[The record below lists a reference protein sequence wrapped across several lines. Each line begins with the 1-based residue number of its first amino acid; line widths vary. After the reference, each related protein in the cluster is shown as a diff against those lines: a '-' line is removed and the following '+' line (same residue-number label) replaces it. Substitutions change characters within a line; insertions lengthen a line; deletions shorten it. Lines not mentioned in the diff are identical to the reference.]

1 MPLAIVCTII
11 SALPESVFLLW
22 LGFVL
27 SKALHISFQNQTRK
41 YELMLVC
48 VTLVAAAGWVFTK
61 SALKEFP
68 PHTFLAIRFFL
79 AASILAFLC
88 GSELKKMT
96 RIQFYRA
103 FGTGM
108 LLGLTLL
115 MWVVALDQSDSIG
128 EGAFIVSLTVVFVPL
143 IGRLFFGDELTI
155 SLLLALVPA
164 ISGLALLSIEVTE
177 GQSFSFSFERSHVY
191 FLLSTIG
198 FAFHVILTNRY
209 GQKIA
214 AMPLATTQLAA
225 IGLVACI
232 SAIMTESW
240 PAEIHP
246 VSWFWLLCSAVIA
259 TSLRFA
265 LQTKALT
272 YLRPSNATMIFMLE
286 PVWVAML
293 GALFLTE
300 RMTENQMLGCTF
312 IFSALIVYRAPAFI
326 TFWRRKSEIL

>member
-1 MPLAIVCTII
+1 
-11 SALPESVFLLW
+11 
-22 LGFVL
+22 
-27 SKALHISFQNQTRK
+27 
-41 YELMLVC
+41 MLVC
-48 VTLVAAAGWVFTK
+48 VTLVAAGGWVFTK

-68 PHTFLAIRFFL
+68 PHIFLAIRFSL
-79 AASILAFLC
+79 AALILAFIC
-88 GSELKKMT
+88 WPKLKQMT
-96 RIQFYRA
+96 KAQFYRA

-108 LLGLTLL
+108 LLGSALL
-115 MWVVALDQSDSIG
+115 VWVLGLDQADSIG

-143 IGRLFFGDELTI
+143 IGRLFFGDALTI

-164 ISGLALLSIEVTE
+164 ISGLALLSLEVTE
-177 GQSFSFSFERSHVY
+177 GESFNFSFERSHVY

-198 FAFHVILTNRY
+198 FALHVILTNRY
-209 GQKIA
+209 GKKIA
-214 AMPLATTQLAA
+214 ALPLATTQLAA
-225 IGLVACI
+225 IALVAFL

-240 PAEIHP
+240 PAEIHA

-272 YLRPSNATMIFMLE
+272 YLNPSNATMIFMLE

-300 RMTENQMLGCTF
+300 RMTENQMLGCAL

-326 TFWRRKSEIL
+326 TYWRRKSRVV